1 MELFKTFAGVLTSG
15 VQYLMPTNKDFH
27 LTRVLDAVMEH
38 KETNGVENYLYL
50 DPKFPAGSAP
60 RKNTPFKEAI
70 VFCIGGGNYS
80 EMYNIMDYAKRV
92 PSGGATLPKQVIYGT
107 TELLSPSQFL
117 AQISTLA
124 NVKK

>member
-1 MELFKTFAGVLTSG
+1 MELFKTFAGVVTSS
-15 VQYLMPTNKDFH
+15 VQYLMPANKDFH
-27 LTRVLDAVMEH
+27 LTRVLDAVMEL

-92 PSGGATLPKQVIYGT
+92 PQGGVALPKQVIYGT

-117 AQISTLA
+117 GQLSSMSS
-124 NVKK
+124 KK